1 MNKFIQLLKD
11 WMLPISIVL
20 GISLYGIYHV
30 TPALHPYGKWLHPI
44 ASEGQRLVIAV
55 LLFFQF
61 VKVSPHDLKIS
72 RWHLGALLV
81 QVLSFLVLAAAVA
94 VVREGEWRMLLE
106 CAMLCMICPTASAAG
121 VITDRLG
128 GDLAATVSYLVI
140 INLAG
145 TFLIPLVIPLVNPSA
160 TLGFWAY
167 VGHIALK
174 VFPVLI
180 LPGLLAWLIRYTTH
194 KLQRRLMRWASNS
207 FYIWGIGL
215 TLAMVL
221 STRALLLSHLSAG
234 AIAGI
239 VVVSI
244 LCCFVQFFAGRQM
257 GGSEKRTAVGN
268 DLDSITAGQALGQK
282 NTGFLIWLGYNY
294 MTPVTSVA
302 GGLYAIWQNLFNS
315 WELYQKKH

>member
-1 MNKFIQLLKD
+1 
-11 WMLPISIVL
+11 MLPAAIIL
-20 GISLYGIYHV
+20 GISLYLTYHF
-30 TPALHPYGKWLHPI
+30 TPALHSYGRWLHPL

-61 VKVSPHDLKIS
+61 VKISPHDLHLS
-72 RWHLGALLV
+72 RWHLQALLV
-81 QVLSFLVLAAAVA
+81 QVLSFLALAGLVVLTHGTL
-94 VVREGEWRMLLE
+94 RTLLE

-128 GDLAATVSYLVI
+128 GNLAGTVTYLVI
-140 INLAG
+140 INVAA
-145 TFLIPLVIPLVNPSA
+145 TFLIPFVIPLVNPSSS
-160 TLGFWAY
+160 LSFWSY

-180 LPGLLAWLIRYTTH
+180 LPGLIAWLIRYTTH
-194 KLQRRLMRWASNS
+194 RLQRVLMRWSSNS
-207 FYIWGIGL
+207 FYVWGVGL

-221 STRALLLSHLSAG
+221 STRALLLSGLG
-234 AIAGI
+234 AWSIAGI
-239 VVVSI
+239 VAVSMAT
-244 LCCFVQFFAGRQM
+244 CAVQFFAGRKM
-257 GGSEKRTAVGN
+257 GRDTV
-268 DLDSITAGQALGQK
+268 DSLTAGQALGQK

-315 WELYQKKH
+315 WELYRKEHPKA

>member
-1 MNKFIQLLKD
+1 MNKALQIFKD
-11 WMLPISIVL
+11 WMLPIAIVL
-20 GISLYGIYHV
+20 GISLYLFYYF
-30 TPALHPYGKWLHPI
+30 TPFLKPWGATLHEV
-44 ASEGQRLVIAV
+44 ASEGQRLVIAL

-61 VKVSPHDLKIS
+61 VQVSPHDLKLH
-72 RWHLGALLV
+72 RWHLWALLL
-81 QVLSFLVLAAAVA
+81 QVFGFIGFAALSAVFSDGPA
-94 VVREGEWRMLLE
+94 RILME
-106 CAMLCMICPTASAAG
+106 CAMLCLICPTASAAG

-128 GDLAATVSYLVI
+128 GSLAATVTYLVI
-140 INLAG
+140 INITG

-160 TLGFWAY
+160 RMGFWTY

-194 KLQRRLMRWASNS
+194 KLQRALMRWASNS

-221 STRALLLSHLSAG
+221 STRALLLSGMGLWSV
-234 AIAGI
+234 AGI
-239 VVVSI
+239 VVVSVI
-244 LCCFVQFFAGRQM
+244 ACFFQFWAGHRA
-257 GGSEKRTAVGN
+257 SKDRVDN
-268 DLDSITAGQALGQK
+268 LTAGQALGQK

-302 GGLYAIWQNLFNS
+302 GGLYAIWQNLYNS
-315 WELYQKKH
+315 WELYQKEREKL